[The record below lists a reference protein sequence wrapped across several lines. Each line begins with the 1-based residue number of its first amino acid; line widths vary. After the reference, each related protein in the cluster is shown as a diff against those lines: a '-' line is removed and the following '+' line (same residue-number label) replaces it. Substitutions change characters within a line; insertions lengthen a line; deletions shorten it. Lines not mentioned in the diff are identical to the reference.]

1 MTPMQYTTLG
11 RTGIATSTLVL
22 GCARLGSALTPL
34 THRESL
40 ELIADAFA
48 LGVRHFDTASVYGQG
63 DSERLLGEALGTHRH
78 EVCLATKAGQ
88 RLTPAQAA
96 IARFKTPI
104 RWLAARRSSVRTTVA
119 EQRARGVPRC
129 FEPDYIEDSLHESL
143 QRLRTDYVDI
153 FYLHSPDAAVLSDAR
168 LMARIEQLRQ
178 QGLFRA
184 FGISCDDDTA
194 ASAALV
200 HQGVQAVQ
208 FASDD
213 GPRTR
218 GYARELQRR
227 GKFGVVRG
235 LAQKAVSATAVSPAS
250 PADALRERFERT
262 LALPALGGVIV
273 GTTNRA
279 HLRENVEAFHRAIMS
294 AEIAA

>member
-1 MTPMQYTTLG
+1 MKPMQYTTLG

-34 THRESL
+34 SHRESL
-40 ELIADAFA
+40 ALIEEAFT

-63 DSERLLGEALGTHRH
+63 DSERLLGEAFADRRH
-78 EVCLATKAGQ
+78 EVCLSTKAGQ

-104 RWLAARRSSVRTTVA
+104 RWLAARRSGVREAVA

-153 FYLHSPDAAVLSDAR
+153 FYLHSPDAAVLSDAT
-168 LMARIEQLRQ
+168 LMARIEQMRQ

-184 FGISCDDDTA
+184 FGISCDDDSV

-218 GYARELQRR
+218 GFARELQRR

-235 LAQKAVSATAVSPAS
+235 LAQKAVSAAS
-250 PADALRERFERT
+250 PTDASPGDQLRDRFERT

-279 HLRENVEAFHRAIMS
+279 HLRENVEAFHRATTA
-294 AEIAA
+294 AEVAA